1 MFDKTLYFVKSK
13 QIYLFFYKLM
23 HFFIKKGKKNRLEN
37 LFRLFLIL
45 RSKTK
50 KQYLYTLL
58 KKTISTFLPFLNLKI
73 RKRGKYVKYK
83 AFPIS
88 KEKGE
93 KKVLLLFSKLVSQQK
108 NKSFLKNLENNIENL
123 KSSNNILKT
132 TREENQKKSRRKFRP
147 LRLALKK
154 YYKYR
159 KKKLLK
165 LKKNGKFLDK
175 KVLQLIYK

>member
-13 QIYLFFYKLM
+13 QVYLFFYKLM

-108 NKSFLKNLENNIENL
+108 NKSFLKNLETNIENL
-123 KSSNNILKT
+123 KSPNNILRT
-132 TREENQKKSRRKFRP
+132 TRQENQKKARRKFRT

-154 YYKYR
+154 YSKYR
-159 KKKLLK
+159 NKKLLK
-165 LKKNGKFLDK
+165 YKKSGKDLDK
-175 KVLQLIYK
+175 KVLQLLYK